1 MVALMWFIL
10 FVVIKYIKRAGI
22 YAVSVVAIY
31 GYGAQAGVL
40 PTSKITIDAHQCRL
54 DFFHLAK
61 NQQQEFE
68 PIIQLAMVYTKNSQ
82 SRYVAIKRKIPLN
95 KHTSAQYENIQYQ
108 RAHKPVAVFTTYW
121 QPLNKEHQIGGLVV
135 LGSDNYQQAFDKITS
150 LMFQDEGHF
159 ELSPQ
164 QSKSLL
170 GSSLEPLNSLQPQH
184 HQTVNNDK
192 NNIITSNLNKRNS
205 RKPLENKPPK
215 QQYPSTK
222 ARQGIYQFYVQDDH
236 LGQFQQCLHST

>member
-1 MVALMWFIL
+1 MWFIL

-22 YAVSVVAIY
+22 YAVSVVTIY
-31 GYGAQAGVL
+31 SYGAQAGVL
-40 PTSKITIDAHQCRL
+40 PTSKITVDAHQCRL

-82 SRYVAIKRKIPLN
+82 SRYVAIKRKIPTDI
-95 KHTSAQYENIQYQ
+95 HTAVQYENIQYQ

-121 QPLNKEHQIGGLVV
+121 QSLNKDHQIGGLVV

-164 QSKSLL
+164 QGKSIL
-170 GSSLEPLNSLQPQH
+170 GSLPETPQSIPLPAREPD
-184 HQTVNNDK
+184 NNP
-192 NNIITSNLNKRNS
+192 R
-205 RKPLENKPPK
+205 ENKPPK
-215 QQYPSTK
+215 KHYSSDKT
-222 ARQGIYQFYVQDDH
+222 RQGIYQFYVQDDH
-236 LGQFQQCLHST
+236 LAQFKHCLSKT